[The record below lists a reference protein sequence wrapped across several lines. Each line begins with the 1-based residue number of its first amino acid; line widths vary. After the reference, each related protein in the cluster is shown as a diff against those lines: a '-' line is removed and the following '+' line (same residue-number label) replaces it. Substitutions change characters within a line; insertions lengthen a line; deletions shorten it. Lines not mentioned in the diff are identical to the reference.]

1 MYQALRHA
9 VVAFAVLA
17 AAACGGRREES
28 ATPPPPPPDSLPVV
42 VLETAMGRIVLEL
55 DHARAPRTVDNI
67 LRHLA
72 VNFYDGLIF
81 HRVAAGFVV
90 QTGMATPDGMVRTSS
105 APPVVNEADN
115 GLKNLRGTLGL
126 ARFNDPQSGGV
137 QFFIN
142 LKDNPELDFRARAA
156 GAWGYA
162 VFGRVTEGMEVVD
175 RIGRARTGTAAGNR
189 ETPLEPIIVNRAYVV
204 PRDSTRRPTP

>member
-1 MYQALRHA
+1 
-9 VVAFAVLA
+9 
-17 AAACGGRREES
+17 
-28 ATPPPPPPDSLPVV
+28 
-42 VLETAMGRIVLEL
+42 
-55 DHARAPRTVDNI
+55 
-67 LRHLA
+67 
-72 VNFYDGLIF
+72 
-81 HRVAAGFVV
+81 
-90 QTGMATPDGMVRTSS
+90 VRTSS

-142 LKDNPELDFRARAA
+142 LKDNPELDFRARTA

-162 VFGRVTEGMEVVD
+162 VFGRVTEGMDVVD

-189 ETPLEPIIVNRAYVV
+189 ETPLEPIVVNRAYVV
-204 PRDSTRRPTP
+204 PRDSTRPPTP

>member
-1 MYQALRHA
+1 MFQTLRRAAL
-9 VVAFAVLA
+9 AFAVLA
-17 AAACGGRREES
+17 AAACGGQREE
-28 ATPPPPPPDSLPVV
+28 AAPPPPPDSLPVV

-115 GLKNLRGTLGL
+115 GLKNRRGTLGL

-142 LKDNPELDFRARAA
+142 LKDNPELDFRARTA

-175 RIGRARTGTAAGNR
+175 RIGRARTGTAAGTE

>member
-1 MYQALRHA
+1 MFQTLRRA
-9 VVAFAVLA
+9 VVACATLA
-17 AAACGGRREES
+17 AAACGGQREEA
-28 ATPPPPPPDSLPVV
+28 ATPPPPDSLPVV

-142 LKDNPELDFRARAA
+142 LKDNPELDFRARTA

>member
-1 MYQALRHA
+1 MVMLRRL
-9 VVAFAVLA
+9 VLA
-17 AAACGGRREES
+17 LSFSALVSGCAKKEEAVRETAAR
-28 ATPPPPPPDSLPVV
+28 DSLPNV
-42 VLETAMGRIVLEL
+42 VLETSMGRIVLEL

-67 LRHLA
+67 LRHLT
-72 VNFYDGLIF
+72 VKFYDGLIF

-142 LKDNPELDFRARAA
+142 LKDNPELDFRARTA

-162 VFGRVTEGMEVVD
+162 VFGRVTEGMDVVD
-175 RIGRARTGTAAGNR
+175 RIGRARTGTAAGKG
-189 ETPLEPIIVNRAYVV
+189 EEPVAPIIVNRAYVV
-204 PRDSTRRPTP
+204 PRDPTGRPTP

>member
-1 MYQALRHA
+1 MHQTLRRS

-17 AAACGGRREES
+17 AAACGGQREE
-28 ATPPPPPPDSLPVV
+28 AAAPPPPDSLPNV
-42 VLETAMGRIVLEL
+42 VLETSLGRIVLEL

-72 VNFYDGLIF
+72 VRFYDGLTF

-142 LKDNPELDFRARAA
+142 LKDNPELDFRARTA
-156 GAWGYA
+156 GSWGYA
-162 VFGRVTEGMEVVD
+162 VFGRVTEGMDVVD
-175 RIGRARTGTAAGNR
+175 RIGRARTGTAAGKG
-189 ETPLEPIIVNRAYVV
+189 EEPLEPIIVNRAYVV
-204 PRDSTRRPTP
+204 PRDSTRPPTP

>member
-1 MYQALRHA
+1 MVTLRRL
-9 VVAFAVLA
+9 VLA
-17 AAACGGRREES
+17 LSFGALVSGCARREE
-28 ATPPPPPPDSLPVV
+28 AAREAPTPDSLPIV
-42 VLETAMGRIVLEL
+42 VLETSMGRIVLEL
-55 DHARAPRTVDNI
+55 DRARAPRTVDNI

-72 VNFYDGLIF
+72 VKFYDGLIF

-105 APPVVNEADN
+105 APPVVNEAEN

-126 ARFNDPQSGGV
+126 ARFSDPQSGGV

-142 LKDNPELDFRARAA
+142 LKDNPELDFRARTR

-162 VFGRVTEGMEVVD
+162 VFGRVTEGMDVVD
-175 RIGRARTGTAAGNR
+175 RIGRARTGTAAGKG
-189 ETPLEPIIVNRAYVV
+189 ETPVEPIIVNRAYVV
-204 PRDSTRRPTP
+204 ARDSTGRPTP

>member
-1 MYQALRHA
+1 MFQALRRA
-9 VVAFAVLA
+9 ALAFAVLA
-17 AAACGGRREES
+17 AAACGGQREE
-28 ATPPPPPPDSLPVV
+28 AAPPPPPDSLPVV
-42 VLETAMGRIVLEL
+42 VFETAMGRIVLEL

-142 LKDNPELDFRARAA
+142 LKDNPELDFRARTA

-162 VFGRVTEGMEVVD
+162 VFGRVTEGMDVVD
-175 RIGRARTGTAAGNR
+175 RIGRARTGTAAGKG
-189 ETPLEPIIVNRAYVV
+189 EEPLDPIVVNRAYVV
-204 PRDSTRRPTP
+204 PRDSTRPPTP